1 MKKGPSTRGYL
12 TNWQIDNN
20 LRFRRGWYKNKR
32 RREGGGVVFVLEREK
47 GREKGCVT
55 EGVRKIFDNIF
66 FFWW

>member
-1 MKKGPSTRGYL
+1 M

-47 GREKGCVT
+47 GMEKGCVR
-55 EGVRKIFDNIF
+55 GVKNI
-66 FFWW
+66 

>member
-1 MKKGPSTRGYL
+1 MKKRPSARGYL

-47 GREKGCVT
+47 GMEKGCVR
-55 EGVRKIFDNIF
+55 GVKNI
-66 FFWW
+66 